1 MIIEYR
7 PSIGGG
13 VFLPRPFLLV
23 LCLFVLPLTA
33 RAETVLLMAE
43 KEGCF
48 WCIRW
53 HDEVGP
59 IYPKTDE
66 GRAAPLLRH
75 DLAAPLPDGI
85 ELNSRVR
92 FTPTFILLEDG
103 HEVARIEGYPGD
115 MFFWALLNDMLT
127 GAGVVAAT
135 GG

>member
-1 MIIEYR
+1 M
-7 PSIGGG
+7 S
-13 VFLPRPFLLV
+13 LLRPFLLV
-23 LCLFVLPLTA
+23 LCLIALPLAA
-33 RAETVLLMAE
+33 RAETVLMMAE

-75 DLAAPLPDGI
+75 DLAEPLPDGI
-85 ELNSRVR
+85 ELKSRVR

-115 MFFWALLNDMLT
+115 MFFWGLLKDMLT
-127 GAGVVAAT
+127 GAGVTTGT

>member
-1 MIIEYR
+1 MF
-7 PSIGGG
+7 P
-13 VFLPRPFLLV
+13 LRPFLLAFF
-23 LCLFVLPLTA
+23 LIALPLAA
-33 RAETVLLMAE
+33 RAETVLMMAE

-53 HDEVGP
+53 HQEVGP

-66 GRAAPLLRH
+66 GRAVPLLRH
-75 DLAAPLPDGI
+75 DLAGPLPDGI

-92 FTPTFILLEDG
+92 FTPTFILLENG

-127 GAGVVAAT
+127 GAGVITGT